1 MTNNASAVD
10 IMDAVG
16 ARAPPNFD
24 GPPTEFGGSERETND
39 QPLRAPLDLKTY
51 LRLCNTTMISI
62 LKRIIKSFVP
72 FK

>member
-10 IMDAVG
+10 IGGAGG
-16 ARAPPNFD
+16 ARAPPNSD

-39 QPLRAPLDLKTY
+39 PPLRAPLDLKAY
-51 LRLCNTTMISI
+51 LRLCNTTMISR
-62 LKRIIKSFVP
+62 LKRITKSLVA